1 MPEAPTQQPP
11 TPMTPDGAKL
21 PPPTEL
27 RERGERPALDGPDA
41 VEALGRRQPTSAAD
55 RSSAL
60 DWFLSE
66 APEDN
71 DEITKVIEL
80 NVGSTEKERW
90 IKWTIRAVD
99 VDTLRRINKM
109 TTARRGKEDV
119 AADLAQL
126 RVIVAGTVDPDLRA
140 VAQQMGIADP
150 AMAVRKRF
158 SFKPGLV
165 SQIASR
171 VLELSGFDDED
182 VREAAAAGN

>member
-1 MPEAPTQQPP
+1 MPDAPTP
-11 TPMTPDGAKL
+11 TMTPGAKL

-27 RERGERPALDGPDA
+27 RERGESGPLDGADA
-41 VEALGRRQPTSAAD
+41 VDALSRRQPTSAAD

-80 NVGSTEKERW
+80 NVGSSEREHW

-109 TTARRGKEDV
+109 TSARRGKEDV

-126 RVIVAGTVDPDLRA
+126 RVIVEGTVDPDLRV
-140 VAQQMGIADP
+140 VAQQVGIADP
-150 AMAVRKRF
+150 AMALRKRF
-158 SFKPGLV
+158 AFKPGLV